1 MSDQTK
7 GRMDDVIKEKLAQ
20 LALGIQGLMK
30 EKAALKEEIRYY
42 QAENRELKSAL
53 DQAKSRPKNF
63 GNQGEFDNIAA
74 QNGSYTRK
82 VAAITKKIDV
92 CVEEIDRCIAQLGE

>member
-1 MSDQTK
+1 
-7 GRMDDVIKEKLAQ
+7 MDEVIKEKLELLSA
-20 LALGIQGLMK
+20 GIQGLLK

-53 DQAKSRPKNF
+53 ESAKVQPKNF
-63 GNQGEFDNIAA
+63 ENQPEFDNIAG
-74 QNGSYTRK
+74 QNGTYTRK
-82 VAAITKKIDV
+82 VAAIAKKIDV